1 MKEINYSELKKGGFM
16 RQVQKGYF
24 SMRLRVVGGRLSA
37 EQLKKIYEVA
47 NKYGRGYVHLT
58 ARQGVEIPFIK
69 LEDIE
74 AVKKELSEAGLEPGA
89 CGPRVRTITACQ
101 GSSICPNGIIDTT
114 ELANECD
121 KRYYAQE
128 LPHKFKIGIT
138 GCGNNCLKAEE
149 NDLGI
154 KGAVK
159 PEWEKSSCTFCGLCQ
174 AVCPTKAIQIDEK
187 NKEIT
192 IDRDKCTY
200 CGRCVKSCPTNS
212 WKGKPG
218 YLLHFGGMFGNNIAL
233 GKQILPI
240 LFSKEDVHKVIQAT
254 LEFYKKYGKQGER
267 FRNTIERVGWD
278 IFKKE
283 LEKAIENKRGDF
295 NE

>member
-1 MKEINYSELKKGGFM
+1 MKEVNYNELKKGGFM
-16 RQVQKGYF
+16 RQVQKDHF
-24 SMRLRVVGGRLSA
+24 SLRLRVVGGRLTSS
-37 EQLKKIYEVA
+37 QLKKIYEVA
-47 NKYGRGYVHLT
+47 NKYGKGYVHLT

-69 LEDIE
+69 LQDIE

-154 KGAVK
+154 KGAIK
-159 PEWEKSSCTFCGLCQ
+159 PEWEENSCTFCGLCQ
-174 AVCPTKAIQIDEK
+174 AVCPAKAIQIDEN
-187 NKEIT
+187 NKKI
-192 IDRDKCTY
+192 ILDRNKCTY

-218 YLLHFGGMFGNNIAL
+218 YLLYFGGMFGNNIAL
-233 GKQILPI
+233 GKQILPL
-240 LFSKEDVHKVIQAT
+240 LFSKEEIHKIIQAT
-254 LEFYKKYGKQGER
+254 LDFYKKYGKQGER
-267 FRNTIERVGWD
+267 FRNTLERVGWD

-283 LEKAIENKRGDF
+283 LEKAIENKGSDF
-295 NE
+295 DE